1 MGLEIIGRKEHFI
14 KREKR
19 NISNILAKSTSR
31 KKINYEVYI
40 LNFTNADS
48 SADVIIIEDG
58 KKCG

>member
-14 KREKR
+14 KRAKR